1 MKKIYKLLTMIL
13 LVLSLVSCLAPHLI
27 IYDQAINN
35 RSLKINIGTVWGRE
49 LYCINANAGDQL
61 RVYYE
66 VTDGLVI
73 LEIKDPNSNVIYKGN
88 GQEVSKFK
96 LRLTDSGKYSILVK
110 SFGANGFVYIDR
122 EEKEKWNH

>member
-1 MKKIYKLLTMIL
+1 MKKIHKLLTMIL

-73 LEIKDPNSNVIYKGN
+73 LEIKDPNSNIIYKGN

-110 SFGANGFVYIDR
+110 TFGANGFVYIDR
-122 EEKEKWNH
+122 EEKEKWKS

>member
-1 MKKIYKLLTMIL
+1 MKKVYKLLFMIL

-122 EEKEKWNH
+122 EEKEK

>member
-1 MKKIYKLLTMIL
+1 MKKIHKLLTMIL

-27 IYDQAINN
+27 IYDQVSNN

-96 LRLTDSGKYSILVK
+96 LRLRDSGKYSILVK

-122 EEKEKWNH
+122 EEKEKWKS

>member
-1 MKKIYKLLTMIL
+1 MKKVYKLLIMVL

-122 EEKEKWNH
+122 EEKEK

>member
-1 MKKIYKLLTMIL
+1 MKKVYKLLFMIL

>member
-122 EEKEKWNH
+122 EEKEK

>member
-1 MKKIYKLLTMIL
+1 MIL

-27 IYDQAINN
+27 IYDQAIN

-122 EEKEKWNH
+122 EEKEK

>member
-13 LVLSLVSCLAPHLI
+13 LVLSLVSCLQPHLI

-35 RSLKINIGTVWGRE
+35 RSLKINIGTVWRRE

-61 RVYYE
+61 RVYFE
-66 VTDGLVI
+66 VTDGLIV

-122 EEKEKWNH
+122 EEKEK